1 MVTSDFEL
9 LDRWR
14 AGDRKAGNELFQ
26 RHFDSISRFFENKL
40 ADDVDDLVQGTFFA
54 LVKYAEGFRKQASFR
69 TYLFTIAKH
78 ELYRHLRKRAKQGV
92 DFAVTSLADLGTSA
106 PSKLIRG
113 ERKHQLLLAL
123 RELPVEQQMLI
134 ELHYWEGIALEE
146 LATIFEV
153 APATVRSRL
162 FRARKDLRRRMTRLA
177 KTGGKPIGVD
187 AGPDE
192 VGAELGGLDE
202 AGLEAWARGLRD
214 DWMDADG
221 A

>member
-187 AGPDE
+187 GGPGE